1 MIDLKSSKK
10 CKNSIDIDLLEY
22 LKKQENNSLVIFISC
37 VLEYI
42 DNIEETIKEINRVA
56 NNNIFIVTV
65 NKYSFSAYFYT
76 AKDYQA
82 TNIIFGPPEYKNISY
97 YRIA

>member
-1 MIDLKSSKK
+1 MQ
-10 CKNSIDIDLLEY
+10 CSIDSVLKNDPIAQRRAKDLT
-22 LKKQENNSLVIFISC
+22 QEDVSLPRLFVLFGSSLNAKEAC
-37 VLEYI
+37 VLRKLATVSALES
-42 DNIEETIKEINRVA
+42 
-56 NNNIFIVTV
+56 VTV

-82 TNIIFGPPEYKNISY
+82 KNIIFGPPEYKNISY